1 MKLFKINNEKEN
13 WYFTNRS
20 KVAKYIGTSQAYVD
34 YCMLLEKPCKGWTV
48 EDVSDTIELLETK
61 YVDPVRKF
69 I

>member
-1 MKLFKINNEKEN
+1 MKLFTITNGQEK

-48 EDVSDTIELLETK
+48 EDVSDTIDMLETK